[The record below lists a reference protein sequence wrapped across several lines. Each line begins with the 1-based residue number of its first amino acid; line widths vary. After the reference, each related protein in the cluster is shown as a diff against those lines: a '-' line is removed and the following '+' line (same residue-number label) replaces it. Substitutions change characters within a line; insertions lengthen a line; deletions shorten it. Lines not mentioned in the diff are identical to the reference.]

1 MACHIFHVFCRRGWR
16 CLLMLPSIAF
26 ADGESA
32 SPSASTP
39 LPDVPAAQIAI
50 SGGLDYS
57 RGDYG
62 FATDTEVFA
71 VPLNLSYETETWI
84 FRVSQPWLR
93 IKGPAGVV
101 VTGAP
106 FGGVVGRPVTSSE
119 SGMGDITAGA
129 TYRFSHPADGFNVAL
144 TGRVKFGTA
153 DEDKGL
159 GSGETDYYTQ
169 VDFSRD
175 YGATVPFFSAGY
187 RFLGR
192 NNLYPL
198 RDGIYL
204 SGGVIRRLSGP
215 TQIGLA
221 VDWRQ
226 RVVDGGEPGCEVTGF
241 VTHQLD
247 QRWSLQGYALAG
259 LTDASPDMGLGSL
272 LSYHF

>member
-1 MACHIFHVFCRRGWR
+1 
-16 CLLMLPSIAF
+16 MLPSIAF
-26 ADGESA
+26 ADGASS
-32 SPSASTP
+32 SPSAP
-39 LPDVPAAQIAI
+39 APVAAVPTAQIAI
-50 SGGLDYS
+50 SGGFDYS

-71 VPLNLSYETETWI
+71 VPLNLSYVTDAWT

-106 FGGVVGRPVTSSE
+106 FGGAAARPVSSTE
-119 SGMGDITAGA
+119 SGMGDITAVA
-129 TYRFSHPADGFNVAL
+129 TYRFDPTADGFNVAL

-153 DEDKGL
+153 DEDEGL

-169 VDFSRD
+169 IDFSRA
-175 YGATVPFFSAGY
+175 YGATVPFISAGY
-187 RFLGR
+187 RFLGS

-198 RDGIYL
+198 RDGAYL

-226 RVVDGGEPGCEVTGF
+226 RVVDGGDHGCEVTGF
-241 VTHQLD
+241 VMHRLD
-247 QRWSLQGYALAG
+247 ERWSLQGYALAG
-259 LTDASPDMGLGSL
+259 LTDASPDVGFGGL

>member
-1 MACHIFHVFCRRGWR
+1 
-16 CLLMLPSIAF
+16 MLPGLAF
-26 ADGESA
+26 ADGESPSPPA
-32 SPSASTP
+32 SAPVSALPSA
-39 LPDVPAAQIAI
+39 QIVI
-50 SGGLDYS
+50 SGGFDYS

-62 FATDTEVFA
+62 FATDTEVLA
-71 VPLNLSYETETWI
+71 VPLNLSYETETWT

-101 VTGAP
+101 VTRAP
-106 FGGVVGRPVTSSE
+106 FGSTAARPVSSTE
-119 SGMGDITAGA
+119 SGMGDIMAGA
-129 TYRFSHPADGFNVAL
+129 TYRFSPSVDGFNVAL

-153 DEDKGL
+153 DEAEGL

-169 VDFSRD
+169 IDFSRAF
-175 YGATVPFFSAGY
+175 GATVPFFSAGY

-192 NNLYPL
+192 SNLYPL
-198 RDGIYL
+198 RDGAYL

-226 RVVDGGEPGCEVTGF
+226 QVVDGGDHGCEVTGF
-241 VTHQLD
+241 VMHRLD
-247 QRWSLQGYALAG
+247 ERWSLQGYALAG
-259 LTDASPDMGLGSL
+259 LTDASPDVGFGGL